1 METTES
7 LPTPAA
13 SAVPHP
19 PPARPAASPSP
30 DGGAP
35 LDRFRASLEP
45 ARAAY
50 EEIRKKLEA
59 GEPVGRAGWEKF
71 QMGLLGSGMD
81 LIGDGQSSARVR
93 ADALGKCLWAAQQ
106 NMELAVRE
114 QELEKKQD
122 HDFAKMER
130 QVEISAALANHREYR
145 RREDEWRQRRRDE
158 ERHSSLGRPARRHF
172 FDPELLTCA
181 IPLPDRESVARFTI
195 YPDDP
200 PQRGDEFSDES
211 VPSWVKSRT
220 RTLHPD
226 DLPDELYWYGRRPA
240 RFGDRQKEP
249 LFKVLT
255 WHPWGAAA
263 TYAQTARGLREFP
276 PDTLKAFDLDFDE
289 ERCELRL
296 VREEHPPV
304 ERVVTPG
311 LER

>member
-7 LPTPAA
+7 PLTPA
-13 SAVPHP
+13 VPVPPNP
-19 PPARPAASPSP
+19 PPVSPESP
-30 DGGAP
+30 FDK
-35 LDRFRASLEP
+35 FRASLEP

-50 EEIRKKLEA
+50 EEIRRKMEA

-71 QMGLLGSGMD
+71 QMGLLGSGMQI
-81 LIGDGQSSARVR
+81 IGDGQSSARVR

-130 QVEISAALANHREYR
+130 QVEISAAISNHREYR
-145 RREDEWRQRRRDE
+145 RREDEWRRRRQDE
-158 ERHSSLGRPARRHF
+158 GRHSSLGRPRRREF
-172 FDPELLTCA
+172 FDPKLLTFA
-181 IPLPDRESVARFTI
+181 IPLPDREAVEKFTI

-200 PQRGDEFSDES
+200 PQAGDEYSEES
-211 VPSWVKSRT
+211 VPSWVRSRG

-240 RFGDRQKEP
+240 RFPDRQKEP

-255 WHPWGAAA
+255 WHPCGAAA
-263 TYAQTARGLREFP
+263 TYAQTARGLRECP
-276 PDTLKAFDLDFDE
+276 PETLTTLDFDE
-289 ERCELRL
+289 QRHELVL
-296 VREEHPPV
+296 VTEENPPL